1 MPSSRAEVSQCS
13 TYNMSRKELFH
24 STGRASVKETAEC
37 RYSWS
42 WSLAADLYYMIPTM
56 YGGRKDHQPTD
67 KSRQFVWSCTTY
79 LLDGFL
85 HPLAYI
91 ECNFQFH
98 PPLKALCVAK
108 IKLHTELEQ
117 VAFRCHPVIFMDT
130 ETHLQAI
137 IPVFRN
143 RLNTRDETI
152 KLNIFQ

>member
-108 IKLHTELEQ
+108 IKLHTELCKQ
-117 VAFRCHPVIFMDT
+117 SFLPLRTGWIH
-130 ETHLQAI
+130 ET
-137 IPVFRN
+137 R
-143 RLNTRDETI
+143 RDYKIKYISMNSSCITFFVETGFN
-152 KLNIFQ
+152 K